1 MPAPPQE
8 VVQSPRLLRR
18 LETGRQ
24 EDTDGTETKKWGP
37 TARCGLQP
45 KTQHRSPSPKW
56 PLRAKLGKLWSQSPR
71 RSKGQPH
78 PQNNKLLIRDNQCAE
93 GQQGPGLQRDPPWF
107 PRLGELPIEQTRASI
122 SKQDCS
128 PGRNSWHLQGKAV
141 SVQTM
146 ETNDGNKS
154 HWCQKDMEIGK
165 GHIKVKSLTP
175 GPAEGRG

>member
-1 MPAPPQE
+1 MPAPPRE

-24 EDTDGTETKKWGP
+24 EDTDGPETKRWGP

-45 KTQHRSPSPKW
+45 KTQHRSPSPQMASEGQTGRESYGARVQGGVKAS
-56 PLRAKLGKLWSQSPR
+56 PTLNTLLLR
-71 RSKGQPH
+71 
-78 PQNNKLLIRDNQCAE
+78 DDQCAE

-122 SKQDCS
+122 SRQDCN
-128 PGRNSWHLQGKAV
+128 PGRNSWHLRGKAV

-154 HWCQKDMEIGK
+154 QWRQRGMEMGERP
-165 GHIKVKSLTP
+165 H
-175 GPAEGRG
+175 